1 MSWRRSPFCGE
12 YFRIRIFR
20 FFSIKFCDRST
31 VYSPNKCSLDRYEI
45 FRKGCYTAES
55 CAYKYS
61 KWVEQKNVFIINRQ
75 RENGASS
82 VVGYVWHVPLF
93 SLSISVFLA
102 AGLVAL
108 LRLSGCSSVASSAS
122 VD

>member
-1 MSWRRSPFCGE
+1 MVNILEYEFFC
-12 YFRIRIFR
+12 FV
-20 FFSIKFCDRST
+20 FSIKFCDSST

-45 FRKGCYTAES
+45 FKKGCHTYTQLRAA
-55 CAYKYS
+55 AYKYS

-93 SLSISVFLA
+93 SLSLSISVFLA